1 LAGTQ
6 QSWPGGGRVGDYQ
19 ILGVVGAGGMGVV
32 YKARDLKLE
41 RVVALKFLPQ
51 EATVGE
57 KEKERFRTEAKAAS
71 GLDHTN
77 IGVIHG
83 LEQTPDGRLYI
94 VMAFYEGAT
103 LAQKIHDGPV
113 PTFEAVDLAAQT
125 AAGLAEA
132 HAHGIV
138 HRDIKPSNL
147 ILTKQNLLKVV
158 DFGLALVVS
167 ADTLSHSMGIAGT
180 AAYMS
185 PEQANGAAV
194 DHRTDI
200 WSAGVVLAE
209 MLTGKHP
216 FQRNSL
222 PSVMAAIVQ
231 DPPAQLEGVPP
242 RLQRIVLRAL
252 AKDPEKR
259 YQNCTEMLADLRAV
273 KSEGD
278 ATTLGVSSK
287 ELARYAK
294 DAAGQVRRD
303 SAWQVLSRWWIATPA
318 AILVLAFAAF
328 AASGTLRERVTF
340 ALFGMQEKHVVI
352 LPFENVGNDPANEP
366 LTDGLMDS
374 MTNRLSN
381 LDESQSSLW
390 VVPAN
395 FVRQKK
401 VDTPAAAYKTF
412 NATLAVQ
419 GSVARTPQ
427 DVRLRFNLVDT
438 ITHRNLDSENLV
450 DNNGNLS
457 ALEDQAIAK
466 IAKLMHVSTTAE
478 SLRNPAHT
486 SNPSAYENYL
496 KALSY
501 VERYDKPGNLDL
513 AIGELENAVTTD
525 PQFALGYAEEC
536 EAYRLKFQLDQ
547 NPQWVD
553 SASAKCKLA
562 EDFDNRL
569 PMVYVTLGRLHSSQ
583 GKDDLALE
591 EFQQALALNR
601 RDSNAMMGLAAAYE
615 RMGRNADAEETYQ
628 TAANLRPEYWDG
640 YNSLGVFYLRQ
651 RRLPEA
657 VTQFTHVI
665 ELTPDNAA
673 GYSNRGAA
681 YSNMKEFG
689 KAEQDLKRS
698 IEIAPSYGAYVN
710 LGFLYGEQNRYED
723 YAAMTEK
730 ALQLNGKDFRVWANL
745 ASAYKRL
752 GEIDKARVASAKKL
766 ERLEAAVQMQ
776 PKDAIVQ
783 SALGISYAEQKLK
796 DKAIPHIQAAVTLA
810 PKNPQVLLNAGEA
823 YEDLG
828 DRRQALEMVQK
839 SLKNGYTAD
848 RVKNNPVFSNLVQ
861 DPKFS
866 AQAK

>member
-1 LAGTQ
+1 MAVTQ

-19 ILGVVGAGGMGVV
+19 ILEVVGAGGMGVV

-51 EATVGE
+51 EAAVGE
-57 KEKERFRTEAKAAS
+57 KEKERFRTEAKATS

-103 LAQKIHDGPV
+103 LTQKIHAGAV
-113 PTFEAVDLAAQT
+113 PTFEAVELASQM

-147 ILTKQNLLKVV
+147 ILTKQNVLKVV
-158 DFGLALVVS
+158 DFGLALVMN
-167 ADTLSHSMGIAGT
+167 ADTLSQSMGIAGT
-180 AAYMS
+180 VAYMS
-185 PEQANGAAV
+185 PEQANGAIV

-209 MLTGKHP
+209 MLTGNHP

-259 YQNCTEMLADLRAV
+259 YQSCNEMLADLRAV
-273 KSEGD
+273 KFEGD
-278 ATTLGVSSK
+278 ATTLGVSSR
-287 ELARYAK
+287 ELAKYAK
-294 DAAGQVRRD
+294 EAAGQVRRD
-303 SAWQVLSRWWIATPA
+303 SVLQILSRWWIATPA
-318 AILVLAFAAF
+318 AILVLAFTALAV
-328 AASGTLRERVTF
+328 SGTLRERVTF
-340 ALFGMQEKHVVI
+340 ALFGMQEKHVVV

-401 VDTPAAAYKTF
+401 VSTPAAAYKTF

-438 ITHRNLDSENLV
+438 RTHRNLDSENMV
-450 DNNGNLS
+450 DNHGDLS

-466 IAKLMHVSTTAE
+466 IAKLMHVSTTE
-478 SLRNPAHT
+478 EGLRNPAHT
-486 SNPSAYENYL
+486 SSPSAYENYL

-547 NPQWVD
+547 NTQWVD
-553 SASAKCKLA
+553 AATAKCKRAA
-562 EDFDNRL
+562 EIDNRL
-569 PMVYVTLGRLHSSQ
+569 PMVYVTLGRLHS
-583 GKDDLALE
+583 GRGNDDLALQ
-591 EFQQALALNR
+591 EFQEALKLNR
-601 RDSNAMMGLAAAYE
+601 FDSNAMMGMAAAYE
-615 RMGRNADAEETYQ
+615 KMGRIADAEKTYQ

-651 RRLPEA
+651 RRYAEA
-657 VTQFTHVI
+657 VAQFTKVI

-689 KAEQDLKRS
+689 KAEADLKES
-698 IEIAPSYGAYVN
+698 IALGPSYGAYVN
-710 LGFLYGEQNRYED
+710 LGFLYSNQGK
-723 YAAMTEK
+723 YAEFAEMTEK
-730 ALQLNGKDFRVWANL
+730 ALQLNDKDFRVWANL
-745 ASAYKRL
+745 ASAYRKL
-752 GEIDKARVASAKKL
+752 GDSEKAKAASAKKL
-766 ERLEAAVQMQ
+766 ERLEAVVQVQ

-783 SALGISYAEQKLK
+783 SALGISYAEQKMR
-796 DKAIPHIQAAVTLA
+796 DKALPHIQAAVTLA
-810 PKNPQVLLNAGEA
+810 PKNPQILLNAGEA

-839 SLKNGYTAD
+839 SLKNGYDID
-848 RVKNNPVFSNLVQ
+848 RVKNNPAFQNLIQ

-866 AQAK
+866 SSAK